1 VTAAEEAGQY
11 KAGVHGAWRSLPWS
25 RAAAMEDLDV
35 DDGQVVQVSGG
46 LDRQPGQHQLLSEL
60 MRRSDMQSSSPPSK
74 DIHPD

>member
-1 VTAAEEAGQY
+1 
-11 KAGVHGAWRSLPWS
+11 
-25 RAAAMEDLDV
+25 MEDLDV